1 MIGSAWPPHFS
12 KPLAEALDRNIQR
25 VGMPRWSDDDQRFAK
40 ALQKEMGVEERGL
53 DSVAKPLMVPPKA
66 DESANNFG
74 SDDIGDVSW
83 SVPTAQ
89 LFFPANIPGT
99 PGHNWADA
107 IAMAT
112 PVAHKGST
120 AGAKALAL
128 TMLDV
133 LLDPA
138 LVPAAWDYY
147 RTVQTKDI
155 KYEPFVRPGDKPAI
169 ELNAGIL
176 GTFREQ
182 MKAFYYQ
189 PDRYASYLEQLGV
202 KYPTLRA
209 ADGSCGPVVTP

>member
-1 MIGSAWPPHFS
+1 
-12 KPLAEALDRNIQR
+12 
-25 VGMPRWSDDDQRFAK
+25 
-40 ALQKEMGVEERGL
+40 
-53 DSVAKPLMVPPKA
+53 
-66 DESANNFG
+66 
-74 SDDIGDVSW
+74 
-83 SVPTAQ
+83 
-89 LFFPANIPGT
+89 
-99 PGHNWADA
+99 
-107 IAMAT
+107 MAT

-155 KYEPFVRPGDKPAI
+155 KYEPFVRPGDQPAT

-209 ADGSCGPVVTP
+209 ADGSCGPAVTP